1 MWLLAKVD
9 YMSMR
14 TNKKIITEGRQYKVI
29 KEHKRTG
36 EYTVRNDN
44 NKICVLSKS
53 LFDIVD

>member
-9 YMSMR
+9 YVNTR
-14 TNKKIITEGRQYKVI
+14 TNKRIITEGKQYKVI
-29 KEHKRTG
+29 KEHKRRK

-44 NKICVLSKS
+44 DKICVLSQS